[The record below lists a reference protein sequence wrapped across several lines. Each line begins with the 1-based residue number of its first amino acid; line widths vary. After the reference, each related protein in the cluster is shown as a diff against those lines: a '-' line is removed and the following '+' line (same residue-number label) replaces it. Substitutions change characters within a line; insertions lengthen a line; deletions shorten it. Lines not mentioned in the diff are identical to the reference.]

1 MKIFQV
7 INVRWYNATA
17 WYAVEL
23 SRLLARA
30 GHDVTVI
37 VQPGTPAERKAMDLG
52 LRVEALDLNTTN
64 PVRLASTIA
73 NTVSL
78 LRRYR
83 PDIVN
88 CHRGEGFFIWGAL
101 RKAGFGFRLVR
112 TRGDQRLP
120 KNDPVNRWLHASV
133 ADSVIVTNKR
143 MATHFLERMR
153 TPEKQLWLIQGGVDR
168 NRFASAPEGRGRV
181 REEFG
186 FAHNDTVVG
195 MLGRFDH
202 VKGQRDL
209 IRAVSHLREN
219 GREDLKLF
227 LIGGDSA
234 TSTDEV
240 RSWLKKEGLDSHAA
254 ISGWRED
261 IPACICAL
269 DLGVCASLWSEAI
282 ARSALEIMSC
292 GVPLVSSSVGVMPD
306 LVQPDGLYRPGDV
319 RELSLLIEKGT
330 RGPLRAD
337 LIDAQQRTISQLSDR
352 EFLRRTE
359 TVYQD
364 LAAR

>member
-23 SRLLARA
+23 SRLLAQA
-30 GHDVTVI
+30 GHEVVVV
-37 VQPGTPAERKAMDLG
+37 VQPGTPAERKALELG
-52 LRVEALDLNTTN
+52 LQVKALDLNTTN

-73 NTVSL
+73 EIISL
-78 LRRYR
+78 LRHHR
-83 PDIVN
+83 PDVVN

-120 KNDPVNRWLHASV
+120 KNDPVNRWLHAAV

-168 NRFASAPEGRGRV
+168 ERFARNPEGRSSV
-181 REEFG
+181 RQEFG
-186 FAHNDTVVG
+186 FSADDTVVG

-209 IRAVSHLREN
+209 IKAISRLREN

-240 RSWLKKEGLDSHAA
+240 RSWLKQEGLESHAA

-261 IPACICAL
+261 IAACISAL

-306 LVQPDGLYRPGDV
+306 LVQPDGLFRPGDV
-319 RELSLLIEKGT
+319 RELSVLIEKAT
-330 RGPLRAD
+330 RGELRAH
-337 LIDAQQRTISQLSDR
+337 LLDAQQRTISQLSDR

-364 LAAR
+364 LTAR